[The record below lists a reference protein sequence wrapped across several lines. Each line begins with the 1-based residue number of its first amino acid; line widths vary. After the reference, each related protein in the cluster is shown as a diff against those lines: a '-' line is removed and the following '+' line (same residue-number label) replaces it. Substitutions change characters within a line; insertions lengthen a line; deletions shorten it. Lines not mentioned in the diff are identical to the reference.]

1 MTSQPRDHTLAFLD
15 AFYGRESVY
24 DFRAMHDRDR
34 SQPAKV
40 WRGTFA
46 QCEAAMR
53 DVNESGHW
61 GMHVVINQMGDAVD
75 PTTGRLSLAVPNVVA
90 CRAQLL
96 DLDDFDAGQQLQ
108 RVLRSSTAPH
118 IIVNTSPGKVQCW
131 WKVIPHADKQLY
143 TDNQRRLIGEYNGD
157 VQFID
162 AAHTARLPGFY
173 HHKGEPTLVTVTA
186 GPLWGGASYDPW
198 AIAAPLL
205 HVPLAGGGGDRQPL
219 GHTPWQAPSIEW
231 IAHALG
237 RIDPNTIKR
246 NEWIAITAA
255 VKQSGWSFGQDAVR
269 AVWDAWCA
277 RYGRNDLR
285 DNHKQWRSIDATSS
299 GWRFVV
305 DKAGIQGDLMAA
317 GLSAPAVPAAQPV
330 QSVAVGVVASAP
342 VPTSDV
348 IGSIKDMQAR
358 FGEILNPTDQQL
370 YFRNCFYVTE
380 LDRIIGPNGRLM
392 NQSRFASLYG
402 GKKFM
407 LNETGET
414 SSITDDAW
422 RAATRG
428 RSWAIQK
435 VDHQRFRP
443 DMPYGALLTDEFGEV
458 GVNTYRQPIQSAREG
473 DISPFLDHLS
483 RLLPVESDRAI
494 LIAWMAQVVQRPGV
508 KIGWAPVI
516 QSMEGAGKTL
526 FERIMQAA
534 VGRAYMHKPKAK
546 QLNEGGGKF
555 NGWMHRKLLIIINEV
570 KCDEK
575 RELVEIM
582 KEWITDDPVEMEYK
596 SQDQF
601 VGDNPTNWLMFTN
614 YQDAIPINDD
624 SRRYAI
630 MYSAIQRGEDL
641 DRLGMRGEYFSNLY
655 KWAKTGGAEAVV
667 YWLQRY
673 PIPAELDAQLLAHRA
688 PKTSSTDEAVA
699 ISRGWLEQSI
709 MEAVEANRIGF
720 KNGWIAAAMI
730 TKMIHEQ
737 ERKTVSKRSVAT
749 ALQALGYQKI
759 GQATKIFMQEGIGYQ
774 SILYSKNPGANVK
787 DYALDQGY
795 ETAAPDNVV
804 PMLPPGYIIPPT
816 YAAAE

>member
-1 MTSQPRDHTLAFLD
+1 MTSQPRDHTLAFLGAFQGVD
-15 AFYGRESVY
+15 AVY

-53 DVNESGHW
+53 EVNESGHW
-61 GMHVVINQMGDAVD
+61 GIHVVINQMDGA
-75 PTTGRLSLAVPNVVA
+75 GLRRQNVSY

-96 DLDDFDAGQQLQ
+96 DLDKPDAGQQLQ
-108 RVLRSSTAPH
+108 RVLQSSTPPH
-118 IIVNTSPGKVQCW
+118 MMVHTSAGRVQCW
-131 WKVIPHADKQLY
+131 FKTTPHTNVELFEA
-143 TDNQRRLIGEYNGD
+143 NQRRLYREYNGD
-157 VQFID
+157 EQFVD
-162 AAHTARLPGFY
+162 VTHTARMPGFY
-173 HHKGEPTLVTVTA
+173 HHKREPQLVTVSA
-186 GPLWGGASYDPW
+186 GPRWCGEPYDVV
-198 AIAAPLL
+198 AIADAYRHIPIDT
-205 HVPLAGGGGDRQPL
+205 HKTGRQPL
-219 GHTPWQAPSIEW
+219 GHEPWQAP
-231 IAHALG
+231 ALDWLQYALSK
-237 RIDPNTIKR
+237 IDPNMLGGR
-246 NEWIAITAA
+246 MGFIAVTAA
-255 VKQSGWSFGQDAVR
+255 IKQAGWFLGEPTIR
-269 AVWDAWCA
+269 AIWDAWCA
-277 RYGRNDLR
+277 GFRSEKPITVYEYN
-285 DNHKQWRSIDATSS
+285 KEWRSIDETSAGWPKLVSMS
-299 GWRFVV
+299 GI
-305 DKAGIQGDLMAA
+305 AGDLMAA
-317 GLSAPAVPAAQPV
+317 GLSAPVQPMAQPV
-330 QSVAVGVVASAP
+330 AAGVVASAP
-342 VPTSDV
+342 VSTSDV
-348 IGSIKDMQAR
+348 IGSIKDMHAH
-358 FGEILNPTDQQL
+358 FGEILNPTDQQA

-414 SSITDDAW
+414 NSITDDAW

-428 RSWAIQK
+428 RTWSIQK

-443 DMPYGALLTDEFGEV
+443 DLPYGALLTDEFGEV

-596 SQDQF
+596 GQDQF

-673 PIPAELDAQLLAHRA
+673 PIPAELDAQLYAHRA

-709 MEAVEANRIGF
+709 IEAVEANRIGF
-720 KNGWIAAAMI
+720 KGNWIAAAMI
-730 TKMIHEQ
+730 SKMVHEQ
-737 ERKTVSKRSVAT
+737 EHKTVSKRAVAN
-749 ALQALGYQKI
+749 ALQSLGYHRI

>member
-1 MTSQPRDHTLAFLD
+1 MTSQPRDHTLAFLGAFQGVD
-15 AFYGRESVY
+15 AVY

-34 SQPAKV
+34 SMPART

-46 QCEAAMR
+46 QCEAEMR
-53 DVNESGHW
+53 EVNQNGHW
-61 GMHVVINQMGDAVD
+61 GIHVVINQMDGV
-75 PTTGRLSLAVPNVVA
+75 GLSVGNVTA

-96 DLDDFDAGQQLQ
+96 DLDDFDAGQQLG
-108 RVLRSSTAPH
+108 RVLACPTPPH
-118 IIVNTSPGKVQCW
+118 IVVNTSAGKVQCW

-186 GPLWGGASYDPW
+186 GPLWGGAAYDPW

-219 GHTPWQAPSIEW
+219 GHAPWQAPSIEW

-237 RIDPNTIKR
+237 RIDPNSLRR
-246 NEWIAITAA
+246 NEWIALTAA
-255 VKQSGWSFGQDAVR
+255 IKQAGWSFGQQAVR
-269 AVWDAWCA
+269 DVWDAWCA
-277 RYGRNDLR
+277 RYGRNDAR

-305 DKAGIQGDLMAA
+305 DKAGIAGDLMAA
-317 GLSAPAVPAAQPV
+317 GLSAPVQAA
-330 QSVAVGVVASAP
+330 SVAVGVVPAAQT
-342 VPTSDV
+342 VAVATGETVD
-348 IGSIKDMQAR
+348 IRAMQST
-358 FGEILNPTDQQL
+358 FGEVLRPDEQQS

-380 LDRIIGPNGRLM
+380 LDVIIGPNGRLM
-392 NQSRFASLYG
+392 NQSRFTNLYG

-407 LNETGET
+407 LNLTGET
-414 SSITDDAW
+414 SSITDNAW
-422 RAATRG
+422 KAATQSRVQ
-428 RSWAIQK
+428 SIPK

-443 DMPYGALLTDEFGEV
+443 DKPYGELMEDEFGEV
-458 GVNTYRQPIQSAREG
+458 GVNTYRPPKQSAREG
-473 DISPFLDHLS
+473 DVTPFLDHLA
-483 RLLPVESDRAI
+483 RLLPVEHDRSI
-494 LIAWMAQVVQRPGV
+494 LLAWMAQVVQRPGV

-534 VGRAYMHKPKAK
+534 VGRSYMHKPKAK

-575 RELVEIM
+575 RDLIEVM
-582 KEWITDDPVEMEYK
+582 KEWITDDPVEMEK
-596 SQDQF
+596 KGQDQF
-601 VGDNPTNWLMFTN
+601 VSDNPTNWLMFTN
-614 YQDAIPINDD
+614 YKDAIPINDD
-624 SRRYAI
+624 SRRYAV

-655 KWAKTGGAEAVV
+655 KWAREGGAEYVV
-667 YWLQRY
+667 HYLQRY
-673 PIPAELDAQLLAHRA
+673 EIPAELDAQLFAHRA
-688 PKTSSTDEAVA
+688 PRTSSTAEAVE
-699 ISRGWLEQSI
+699 ISRGWLEKLIIESVD
-709 MEAVEANRIGF
+709 AGVGGF
-720 KNGWIAAAMI
+720 RNGWLAGAVVRKIVQD
-730 TKMIHEQ
+730 Q
-737 ERKTVSKRSVAT
+737 ERKTISKHAVAS
-749 ALQALGYQKI
+749 AAAALGYIRI

-804 PMLPPGYIIPPT
+804 PMLPPGYIVPH
-816 YAAAE
+816 AAE